1 MGHCNPLVRA
11 LDIWHIFY
19 VGSVLLNPETNMNS
33 FQPRLVLIPSGTLSQ
48 AFTNI
53 LNMFT
58 LVACGNLL
66 DANIHK

>member
-11 LDIWHIFY
+11 LDIWYIFY

-48 AFTNI
+48 TFTNI

-58 LVACGNLL
+58 LVACGHIL